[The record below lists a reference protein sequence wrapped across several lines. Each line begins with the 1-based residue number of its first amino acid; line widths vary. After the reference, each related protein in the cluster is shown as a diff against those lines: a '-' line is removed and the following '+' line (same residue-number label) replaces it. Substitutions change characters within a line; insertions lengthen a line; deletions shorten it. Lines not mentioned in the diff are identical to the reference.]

1 LTNPIKH
8 PTLLGGEWVGS
19 ESDEWLEDLDPAD
32 IRQPI
37 ALLPR
42 LSEAQVSDGLDEA
55 VAAVNDSPYGL
66 SAAAFTNDLQVAMR
80 FAREVDTGQVAINRP
95 TSGWD
100 VHLPFGGFKESG
112 SMSKEQGTE
121 GLGFYTR
128 VKAVAIGYTG

>member
-1 LTNPIKH
+1 LTNPTKQ

-19 ESDEWLEDLDPAD
+19 ESDEWLEEMVFGPVLAISISNDM
-32 IRQPI
+32 
-37 ALLPR
+37 
-42 LSEAQVSDGLDEA
+42 DEA

-66 SAAAFTNDLQVAMR
+66 SAAVFTNDMQVAMR
-80 FAREVDTGQVAINRP
+80 FAREVDTGQVAINGP

-128 VKAVAIGYTG
+128 VKTVAIGYTE